1 MMICKQ
7 IAAQQRSLVGG
18 WILNICKTSNVQN
31 PKVARHLV
39 SLAGSST
46 IPPNDLTVGQELA
59 SELLKF
65 EGSETSGE
73 LDISET
79 FKIVNKSTC
88 AAIASAILQLIES
101 NIAGMDWIIMKLK
114 SYSTVTQ
121 KGISFNQ
128 NCKVAPGLALEE
140 ALYSRAEAIVKVLS
154 SFVLMDLK
162 GMVFISETESNGSYF
177 TLKTRI
183 ESLCKTVFNY
193 FMGIN
198 VQILKLNIC

>member
-31 PKVARHLV
+31 PKVARLLV
-39 SLAGSST
+39 SLAVSSP
-46 IPPNDLTVGQELA
+46 IPPNDLTVAQELA

-65 EGSETSGE
+65 GGSETSNE
-73 LDISET
+73 LDISEA

-88 AAIASAILQLIES
+88 AAIASAILQLVES
-101 NIAGMDWIIMKLK
+101 NIVGMDWIIMKLK
-114 SYSTVTQ
+114 NYSTLNQ
-121 KGISFNQ
+121 KGISINQ
-128 NCKVAPGLALEE
+128 NCEVAPGLALEE

-162 GMVFISETESNGSYF
+162 GMAFISESEPKDLFYAQNMNHSVN
-177 TLKTRI
+177 
-183 ESLCKTVFNY
+183 CFNHV
-193 FMGIN
+193 MGIN
-198 VQILKLNIC
+198 LQILKPNIC